1 MQFFSFRYKKLFF
14 NHLYYAMNQY
24 VDILNSLQR
33 HTSSDSPPIQSPPI
47 QVRLK
52 SDNPWAY
59 WVGGGP

>member
-24 VDILNSLQR
+24 VDIPNSP
-33 HTSSDSPPIQSPPI
+33 SDSPPI

>member
-33 HTSSDSPPIQSPPI
+33 HTSSDSPSI

-59 WVGGGP
+59 WVGGGS